1 MSYVR
6 SGARVTNADDRGV
19 KACGTSTKS
28 EEVRS
33 AWWLCVEIVTLGAKK
48 VGRTSLPAQVYRL
61 GVPHYLA

>member
-33 AWWLCVEIVTLGAKK
+33 MWWLCVEIVTFGRKK
-48 VGRTSLPAQVYRL
+48 WAGLRSRPGYRL